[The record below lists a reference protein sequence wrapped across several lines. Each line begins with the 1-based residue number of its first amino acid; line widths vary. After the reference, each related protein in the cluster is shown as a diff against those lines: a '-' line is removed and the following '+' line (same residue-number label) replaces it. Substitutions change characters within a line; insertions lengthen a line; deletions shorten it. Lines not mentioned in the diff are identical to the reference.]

1 MIGSTMAP
9 LYRKSKIT
17 APLPPGPRSL
27 LPAKTFLHLRRD
39 PLAFIS
45 HLTRTFGD
53 ISSFSALGQRYIIL
67 NHPDL
72 ARDVLLT
79 QADAFFK
86 GPALQ
91 NSRHLLGDGLLT
103 AEGDTHKSQRR
114 LMTPAFHA
122 KRVET
127 YAPDILACTQRTIQE
142 LAAAQ
147 SPVDIRDFMT
157 RLTLRI
163 AVQTL
168 FGIDAAGLNA
178 ADTDLVGRSMHTL
191 MSNYIRTVVPW
202 GKLLNALPL
211 PSTRRIKKAR
221 TDLFALI
228 DRLIA
233 NRRTQSA
240 SPGTPYADLLSTLIA
255 ATDTECPH
263 AAKAAVRLTDQQLRD
278 QAITLL
284 TAGHETTANAFTF
297 TLYLLA
303 THPDEQQKLADEI
316 RSVLADRPPT
326 VADLHALPYTH
337 NVIAESL
344 RLYPPAWTLGRQNQ
358 RSLTLAGYRIPNRST
373 LLIPQWTLHRDPR
386 FFPNPLAFTPDRW
399 QNPTHPR
406 HAYLPFSTGPRNCI
420 GESFASLE
428 MQLVL
433 PLLLQHFRFTLSQKS
448 PPLKLHPAITLRPAT
463 PILLEATAR

>member
-1 MIGSTMAP
+1 MPTTKKPSSKPRP
-9 LYRKSKIT
+9 L
-17 APLPPGPRSL
+17 PLPPGPRSI
-27 LPAKTFLHLRRD
+27 LPLRLFANLRRD
-39 PLAFIS
+39 PLAF
-45 HLTRTFGD
+45 LTQLTQQYGD
-53 ISSFSALGQRYIIL
+53 ISSFRALGTTYIVI

-72 ARDVLLT
+72 AKDVLLT
-79 QADAFFK
+79 HADAFFK

-91 NSRHLLGDGLLT
+91 NSKHLLGDGLLT

-122 KRVET
+122 KRVEA
-127 YAPDILACTQRTIQE
+127 YAPDILACTQRSIQE
-142 LAAAQ
+142 LAAAK

-168 FGIDAAGLNA
+168 FGIDAAGLHT

-211 PSTRRIKKAR
+211 PSTRHIEKAR
-221 TDLFALI
+221 TDLFTLI

-233 NRRTQSA
+233 NRKTQHSEL
-240 SPGTPYADLLSTLIA
+240 STQDLLSTLIA
-255 ATDTECPH
+255 ATDAECPH
-263 AAKAAVRLTDQQLRD
+263 AAKAATRLTDQQLRD

-297 TLYLLA
+297 TLFLLA
-303 THPDEQQKLADEI
+303 THPDEQQKLAAEI
-316 RSVLADRPPT
+316 RTVLAQRPPAI
-326 VADLHALPYTH
+326 ADLPALPYTH

-358 RSLTLAGYRIPNRST
+358 RPLTLAGYPIPNKST

-420 GESFASLE
+420 GESFAWLE
-428 MQLVL
+428 LQLVL
-433 PLLLQHFRFTLSQKS
+433 PTLLQHFRFTLSQKS

-463 PILLEATAR
+463 PILLEVTPR